1 MRLVTYRNER
11 GQTLPGVILSKEY
24 ILNLAE
30 SGKRYGVNE
39 DITSVR
45 KILQLEDDLELIKKL
60 LSEEDIWV
68 KEKAKNCRLLAPVP
82 DPEKILGVA
91 LNYKDYCI
99 QGGIEFPKALKV
111 FGKYASA
118 VNSSG
123 GEFHTRGRKITYE
136 GELGV
141 VIGKTCKDV
150 QASEAG
156 RYIAGYTAVNDIS
169 ANDRMKE
176 DIQLF
181 RGKNMDGAFPMGP
194 VLVTKDE
201 IEDPMR
207 LHITTQVDKRTVQ
220 DSGTDQMIFDI
231 YQQIQYFSEFMTL
244 RPGDVIATGTPAG
257 TALQHDP
264 PCFLKKGQ
272 RVTVEIESIGKIET
286 QIV

>member
-1 MRLVTYRNER
+1 
-11 GQTLPGVILSKEY
+11 
-24 ILNLAE
+24 
-30 SGKRYGVNE
+30 
-39 DITSVR
+39 
-45 KILQLEDDLELIKKL
+45 
-60 LSEEDIWV
+60 
-68 KEKAKNCRLLAPVP
+68 
-82 DPEKILGVA
+82 
-91 LNYKDYCI
+91 
-99 QGGIEFPKALKV
+99 
-111 FGKYASA
+111 
-118 VNSSG
+118 
-123 GEFHTRGRKITYE
+123 
-136 GELGV
+136 
-141 VIGKTCKDV
+141 
-150 QASEAG
+150 
-156 RYIAGYTAVNDIS
+156 
-169 ANDRMKE
+169 
-176 DIQLF
+176 
-181 RGKNMDGAFPMGP
+181 MDGAFPMGP